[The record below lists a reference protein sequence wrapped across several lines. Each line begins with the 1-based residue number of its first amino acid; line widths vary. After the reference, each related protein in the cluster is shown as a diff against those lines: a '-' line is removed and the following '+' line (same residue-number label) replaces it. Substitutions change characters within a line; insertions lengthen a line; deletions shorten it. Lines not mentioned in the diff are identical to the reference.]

1 MKNFNVTSMLVML
14 MFMCITSM
22 QAQSITPSKKYI
34 TKELNNVSNFSS
46 IRVLGSPDVEYR
58 QSSDSK
64 TTVSIYGS
72 DNLVDLLE
80 VSTVNGVLQVN
91 IKKGVKILSGERR
104 LKVIASSPSL
114 DDVDIKGSADVYLKG
129 TLKGADLNL
138 NMFGLTFDFFVDWAI
153 NQISPYV
160 WIKRILL
167 PNYTY
172 DEFIGKLDF
181 EMEKEFGKD
190 YLCRLGRFATEY
202 DMQIQFIVFH
212 DDLDWSNDRN
222 ELLIVSLFFK
232 EGHYSFSPQK
242 YSLSEFKELIKS
254 HSGGPVSIGSKGLI
268 YGTSRLECS
277 LSKTDS
283 LYPGDADL
291 LLLNEDNKAV
301 CILEFKKHTLS
312 SPISEQCFTN
322 YYPRPDGRKYKRLA
336 LLRDYLASKSNSR
349 ILFFVLY
356 YPTQTYIE
364 QQWKLEVI
372 EGNAFSLRATDSFI
386 FELPA
391 DKSDNEYKKVIEK
404 ISQVIA
410 ARS

>member
-138 NMFGLTFDFFVDWAI
+138 NITGSGDIEAESSRSAPLRELSPLRTVRASFPAYGSSNMTVTNFVVGKVTSFSTFIFIIYFVF
-153 NQISPYV
+153 YV
-160 WIKRILL
+160 YNWYVQELL
-167 PNYTY
+167 P
-172 DEFIGKLDF
+172 
-181 EMEKEFGKD
+181 
-190 YLCRLGRFATEY
+190 
-202 DMQIQFIVFH
+202 
-212 DDLDWSNDRN
+212 
-222 ELLIVSLFFK
+222 
-232 EGHYSFSPQK
+232 
-242 YSLSEFKELIKS
+242 
-254 HSGGPVSIGSKGLI
+254 
-268 YGTSRLECS
+268 
-277 LSKTDS
+277 
-283 LYPGDADL
+283 
-291 LLLNEDNKAV
+291 
-301 CILEFKKHTLS
+301 
-312 SPISEQCFTN
+312 
-322 YYPRPDGRKYKRLA
+322 
-336 LLRDYLASKSNSR
+336 
-349 ILFFVLY
+349 FV
-356 YPTQTYIE
+356 
-364 QQWKLEVI
+364 
-372 EGNAFSLRATDSFI
+372 R
-386 FELPA
+386 
-391 DKSDNEYKKVIEK
+391 
-404 ISQVIA
+404 
-410 ARS
+410 

>member
-138 NMFGLTFDFFVDWAI
+138 NITGSGDISADKLTATNVVATVSGSGD
-153 NQISPYV
+153 ISCY
-160 WIKRILL
+160 
-167 PNYTY
+167 
-172 DEFIGKLDF
+172 
-181 EMEKEFGKD
+181 
-190 YLCRLGRFATEY
+190 
-202 DMQIQFIVFH
+202 
-212 DDLDWSNDRN
+212 
-222 ELLIVSLFFK
+222 
-232 EGHYSFSPQK
+232 
-242 YSLSEFKELIKS
+242 
-254 HSGGPVSIGSKGLI
+254 
-268 YGTSRLECS
+268 
-277 LSKTDS
+277 
-283 LYPGDADL
+283 
-291 LLLNEDNKAV
+291 
-301 CILEFKKHTLS
+301 
-312 SPISEQCFTN
+312 
-322 YYPRPDGRKYKRLA
+322 
-336 LLRDYLASKSNSR
+336 ASKQLDAKASGSGD
-349 ILFFVLY
+349 I
-356 YPTQTYIE
+356 
-364 QQWKLEVI
+364 
-372 EGNAFSLRATDSFI
+372 
-386 FELPA
+386 
-391 DKSDNEYKKVIEK
+391 EYKGSPSIVNKQGK
-404 ISQVIA
+404 KDSISGK
-410 ARS
+410 

>member
-138 NMFGLTFDFFVDWAI
+138 NITGSGDIEAENLQYTNLSAFIKGSGDIDVKNVKATTVKTIVSGSGDVKMKGSTQTAMLTVNGSGDISADKLTATNVVATVSGSGDIYPFVENVRSCEGGSSALFQDRLQPFFLFLFFP
-153 NQISPYV
+153 SF
-160 WIKRILL
+160 LL
-167 PNYTY
+167 PDRDSDINTLHTS
-172 DEFIGKLDF
+172 FVGSS
-181 EMEKEFGKD
+181 FGPP
-190 YLCRLGRFATEY
+190 
-202 DMQIQFIVFH
+202 FH
-212 DDLDWSNDRN
+212 
-222 ELLIVSLFFK
+222 
-232 EGHYSFSPQK
+232 Y
-242 YSLSEFKELIKS
+242 
-254 HSGGPVSIGSKGLI
+254 
-268 YGTSRLECS
+268 
-277 LSKTDS
+277 
-283 LYPGDADL
+283 
-291 LLLNEDNKAV
+291 
-301 CILEFKKHTLS
+301 
-312 SPISEQCFTN
+312 
-322 YYPRPDGRKYKRLA
+322 
-336 LLRDYLASKSNSR
+336 
-349 ILFFVLY
+349 
-356 YPTQTYIE
+356 
-364 QQWKLEVI
+364 
-372 EGNAFSLRATDSFI
+372 
-386 FELPA
+386 
-391 DKSDNEYKKVIEK
+391 
-404 ISQVIA
+404 A
-410 ARS
+410 AYMVV